1 VGGILAGA
9 LERGANQIGQLN
21 FTIDDPE
28 KFQQEARLQAIQK
41 ARAKAEVLA
50 KAAGVTLGKVRSF
63 SENVSN
69 PGPYPMPYAVGRDMM
84 AESKS
89 VAPQVEAGSQDVT
102 VNVSLSF
109 DLY

>member
-1 VGGILAGA
+1 
-9 LERGANQIGQLN
+9 
-21 FTIDDPE
+21 
-28 KFQQEARLQAIQK
+28 
-41 ARAKAEVLA
+41 
-50 KAAGVTLGKVRSF
+50 
-63 SENVSN
+63 
-69 PGPYPMPYAVGRDMM
+69 MPYAVGRDMM